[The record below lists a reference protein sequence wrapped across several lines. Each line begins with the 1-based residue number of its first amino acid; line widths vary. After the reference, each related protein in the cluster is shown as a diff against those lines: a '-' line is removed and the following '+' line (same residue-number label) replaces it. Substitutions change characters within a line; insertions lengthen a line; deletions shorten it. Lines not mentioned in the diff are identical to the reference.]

1 MDSIELVIGF
11 LDVGSHPVRLL
22 LGNSL
27 GVSDTINLTINV
39 EDTTLPTVLTC
50 PVDTVISSGIPY
62 VYDLPTA
69 EDTCGILSIER
80 TSGLAS
86 GDIFPIGITTVEH
99 TISDANG
106 NVSICSFDVEVIS
119 SCAPRD
125 SLALIALYNATDGP
139 NWNTTWDL
147 SMPYSTWFGVSLND
161 EGCVVSLGLESNG
174 LNGTLAPEI
183 GELSELELFSIFN
196 NDVGGMLPIEL
207 GGLSNMGALN
217 LGSNQFIGAIPDFFD
232 KWTSITTM
240 TFDDN
245 NFTGTIPPS
254 IGAATTLTG
263 FGFAGNNMD
272 GDLSLIHI

>member
-1 MDSIELVIGF
+1 MNIDNGCTGSSIQTQTINPSTGQFSTGSTVNLPATLDSIELVIGF

-119 SCAPRD
+119 TCASTD
-125 SLALIALYNATDGP
+125 SLALIAFYNATNGP
-139 NWNTTWDL
+139 DWNTTWDL
-147 SMPYSTWFGVSLND
+147 SMPYSTWFGVTLNED
-161 EGCVVSLGLESNG
+161 GCVETLGLDNNG
-174 LNGTLAPEI
+174 LSGTLPPEI
-183 GELSELELFSIFN
+183 GDLSELTLFQ
-196 NDVGGMLPIEL
+196 LL
-207 GGLSNMGALN
+207 RLN
-217 LGSNQFIGAIPDFFD
+217 HLD
-232 KWTSITTM
+232 
-240 TFDDN
+240 
-245 NFTGTIPPS
+245 
-254 IGAATTLTG
+254 
-263 FGFAGNNMD
+263 
-272 GDLSLIHI
+272 